1 MSDER
6 PETCARCGA
15 PLVWCKCDGETS
27 PTPTTREAA
36 KEHAWNYS
44 ADEDDANSFY
54 HGFDA
59 GWSAAL
65 TVPAGKAEA
74 AERMSMFLDTL
85 DELRERDDY
94 EVYRVND
101 VALLKSD
108 LRTLA
113 APVAGKA
120 VQGEP
125 DREALI
131 QRLLSFVKPGVTV
144 QPFPYMQA
152 MLDAANALAASG
164 AVQGE
169 GE

>member
-44 ADEDDANSFY
+44 ADEDDTNSFY

-65 TVPAGKAEA
+65 TVPAGKTASTVAAIYTLTHPHHGTILNVKIAEGAREETGVELPLSISGFAHWQDADYLRAMGWTITA
-74 AERMSMFLDTL
+74 A
-85 DELRERDDY
+85 DEADE
-94 EVYRVND
+94 
-101 VALLKSD
+101 
-108 LRTLA
+108 
-113 APVAGKA
+113 
-120 VQGEP
+120 
-125 DREALI
+125 
-131 QRLLSFVKPGVTV
+131 
-144 QPFPYMQA
+144 
-152 MLDAANALAASG
+152 
-164 AVQGE
+164 
-169 GE
+169 